1 MKQGPFFHRRLA
13 VVCFALCLVILFP
26 SCCSLLTYAG
36 DRALDLTD
44 IVDLKY
50 CCPGVL
56 AIGARAEATV
66 HFAPALGFGGIDWAT
81 EYFGRRDDDD
91 HGGAFLFLLIW
102 GVENFNIDNQGVQNV
117 LGFGA
122 AEDYPPV
129 ISQFRFGGEIYI
141 PGLNFGLYL
150 NAGEVIDLI
159 LGFATIDLADDDGLP
174 KGSPLHKNA
183 SDPEYRRY
191 DFDDALAALKD
202 PSPAIR
208 RKGAQL
214 LGVMKNPQAVQALVD
229 AMGDEDEQVRE
240 QAILSLIELDDR
252 RVAPAFINAL
262 RDPCESVWM
271 AANRGLQKMTGV
283 DHGRDRGKWHEW
295 FWDHGEGD

>member
-1 MKQGPFFHRRLA
+1 MMDETFLHRRLA
-13 VVCFALCLVILFP
+13 PLALIVLVAVLFS
-26 SCCSLLTYAG
+26 SCSSALTYMG

-50 CCPGVL
+50 SG
-56 AIGARAEATV
+56 AIALGARVEATI
-66 HFAPALGFGGIDWAT
+66 HFAPGLGLGGVGRAT

-91 HGGAFLFLLIW
+91 RGGSFLFLLVW
-102 GVENFNIDNQGVQNV
+102 GVENFNLLHTNQTRQNF

-174 KGSPLHKNA
+174 KGSSIRDKA
-183 SDPEYRRY
+183 SDPDYKRY
-191 DFDDALAALKD
+191 DFDDAMAALQD
-202 PSPAIR
+202 PSAEIR
-208 RKGAQL
+208 RKGAQI
-214 LGVMKNPQAVQALVD
+214 LGVMKKPEAVRALVD
-229 AMGDEDEQVRE
+229 AMGDELDQVRE
-240 QAILSLIELDDR
+240 QAIRSLIEIGDR
-252 RVAPAFINAL
+252 RVAPAFINGL
-262 RDPCESVWM
+262 RDPCESVWR
-271 AANRGLQKMTGV
+271 AANLGLQQMTGV
-283 DHGRDRGKWHEW
+283 DFGRDRGKWHEW
-295 FWDHGEGD
+295 FWNHRDQN